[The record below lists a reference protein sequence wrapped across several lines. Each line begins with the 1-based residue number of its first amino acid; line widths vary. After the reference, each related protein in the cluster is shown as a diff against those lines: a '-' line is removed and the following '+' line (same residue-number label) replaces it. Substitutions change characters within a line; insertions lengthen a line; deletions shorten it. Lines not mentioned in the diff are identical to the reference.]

1 MEDTATVSPTPVELV
16 LYDFDG
22 TCIRGNSPVLLV
34 RYLLLHRKLN
44 FFRALG
50 IGLWAVAYKLR
61 LPQNESWV
69 RSQVFT
75 AFVGQKAS
83 EVDDYL
89 MSFYDEV
96 IAERVRESAIAS
108 MEEHRAAG
116 RVVVIVSATWEA
128 IVRRAMDFLP
138 IDHAVCTCMEI
149 DDAQCYTRIVKGL
162 PVEGAEKVSA
172 LRRYADDAFG
182 KGTWMVSYAYGDH
195 HSDVP
200 MLEMAQHPVAVT
212 PDSTLTREARRNE
225 WQIAHWQD

>member
-1 MEDTATVSPTPVELV
+1 MEDTASVSHTPVELV

-34 RYLLLHRKLN
+34 RYLLFRGKLN

-50 IGLWAVAYKLR
+50 IGFWAIAYKLR

-75 AFVGQKAS
+75 AFSGQTES

-89 MSFYDEV
+89 MRFYDNV
-96 IAERVRESAIAS
+96 IADRIRPSAIES
-108 MEEHRAAG
+108 MNEHREAG

-128 IVRRAMDFLP
+128 IVRRAMDFQP
-138 IDHAVCTCMEI
+138 IDHAVCTCMEV
-149 DDAQCYTRIVKGL
+149 DEAGCYTRTVKGL

-172 LRRYADDAFG
+172 LRRYADAVFG
-182 KGTWMVSYAYGDH
+182 KGSWMVSYAYGDH

-200 MLEMAQHPVAVT
+200 MLEMAENPVAVT
-212 PDSTLTREARRNE
+212 PDSTLTREAHRRG
-225 WQIAHWQD
+225 WQIAQWHD